1 MKHLI
6 ISILILIICSCK
18 PNDDVNNP
26 TDFIE
31 TLKPIWATVLL
42 DDFDFGTGIQGR
54 TLGVNNGEVVLFNG
68 VKNTFQTLNGLDVN
82 TGEILWT
89 FDEDNIRNGS
99 FKLYE
104 TMHQNFSHTVFPADE
119 GVYVFEIDNGNYF
132 SFPELN
138 ASFITRFGDDYYLSK
153 HIQNDQGEKYGCLF
167 KGNFFDYNYFENI
180 ICPDYSFEFL
190 NSLGFWGY
198 LNAICSFEDKHGI
211 D

>member
-1 MKHLI
+1 MFI
-6 ISILILIICSCK
+6 FISLFLLSCSPENK
-18 PNDDVNNP
+18 KSINP
-26 TDFIE
+26 LGFIE
-31 TLKPIWATVLL
+31 KINPLWTTVLL
-42 DDFDFGTGIQGR
+42 DDFNNGIGIQGR
-54 TLGVNNGEVVLFNG
+54 TRGINNNRVVLFNG